1 MAIAFNCPQCGK
13 QFDMATEMAGKKGR
27 CGCGTVFVIPAA
39 PKPTE
44 SIPAAQVAPQQPAPQ
59 QPAPQQPAP
68 QQPAAQQPVAGI
80 PIGQPIAADPFQ
92 PSHLQQPA
100 AQQPIQQQPVAADP
114 LLQPP
119 SAADPLLQQ
128 PMAADPLMQ
137 PMAQQPYPQQPSA
150 QQPVGGNWGSQMAGG
165 YGRSSGGSTSLLFVG
180 HQLAFWSRIGTL
192 AGLLCFLISL
202 TIVLSADSIKALST
216 ADTLQDITGYL
227 LLITNIVCLIG
238 LGFFLSLP
246 RQTGTWGLALAAF
259 ITCIVGDL
267 LGSIYILADSNSVV
281 LLVITVMIYF
291 AGGLMTCVMLKSL
304 MQYYRQDDA
313 IGVAVGGIVMNAI
326 TAGFFLLMVILEENR
341 FFMGDPDNFEDAVS
355 MGKTVMWI
363 VVISSYLITLM
374 WSAAVGLEMGALG
387 KLRGR
392 IRHS

>member
-1 MAIAFNCPQCGK
+1 
-13 QFDMATEMAGKKGR
+13 MATEMAGKKGR
-27 CGCGTVFVIPAA
+27 CGCGTVFVIPATSQPA
-39 PKPTE
+39 E
-44 SIPAAQVAPQQPAPQ
+44 SIPTAQPVAQQPAAQ
-59 QPAPQQPAP
+59 QPAA

-80 PIGQPIAADPFQ
+80 PLGQPAAADPFQ

-100 AQQPIQQQPVAADP
+100 AQQPIQQPIQQQPVAAEP

-119 SAADPLLQQ
+119 AAADPLLQQ
-128 PMAADPLMQ
+128 PMAADPLLQQPMAADSLMQ
-137 PMAQQPYPQQPSA
+137 PMAQQPYA

-180 HQLAFWSRIGTL
+180 HQLAFWPRIGTL
-192 AGLLCFLISL
+192 AGLLLFLISL
-202 TIVLSADSIKALST
+202 TIALSTDSDKALSI
-216 ADTLQDITGYL
+216 AGTLQDITGYL
-227 LLITNIVCLIG
+227 LLIANIVCLIG

-246 RQTGTWGLALAAF
+246 RQTGAWGLALAAF

-267 LGSIYILADSNSVV
+267 LGSICILADSNSVV
-281 LLVITVMIYF
+281 LLVITVMVYF
-291 AGGLMTCVMLKSL
+291 AGGLMTCVMLKAL

-313 IGVAVGGIVMNAI
+313 IGVAVGGIVMNAV
-326 TAGFFLLMVILEENR
+326 TAGFFLLMVILEENQ
-341 FFMGDPDNFEDAVS
+341 FFMGDPDNVADAVR
-355 MGKTVMWI
+355 MAKTVMWI

-374 WSAAVGLEMGALG
+374 WSAVVGLEMGTLG